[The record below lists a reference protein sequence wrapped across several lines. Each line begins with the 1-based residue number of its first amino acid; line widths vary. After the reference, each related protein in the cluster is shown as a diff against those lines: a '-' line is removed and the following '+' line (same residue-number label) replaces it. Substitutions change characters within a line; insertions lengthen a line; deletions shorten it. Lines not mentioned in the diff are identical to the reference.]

1 MTRIQSVRIK
11 GFRSLADVELDAIG
25 AATVLI
31 GANGAGKSN
40 VIRFFEMLSWM
51 LRSRDLA
58 GFVARRGGADDQL
71 FEGSANTPLMRA
83 EIRLG
88 TLAGSNDYTFTL
100 AHAHPDRL
108 IFAREGFRFTKGD
121 LDGSVP
127 YTCLG
132 SAHSEAK
139 IVFAAQETTGG
150 NYNPESARAIVN
162 LLRDCAVFQ
171 FHNTSATSDFK
182 KLWDVQDNRQ
192 LRSSGGN
199 LAAILYRLQRE
210 DLVRYEWICRQIN
223 MVLPSFDRFEIEESN
238 GRVSLR
244 WRTRRGEKTVAGHLS
259 SDGSLRLFALIALL
273 NLPPGM
279 LPGVIMLD
287 GPELGLHPAAVSLV
301 AELIRKRSSEHQV
314 IVATQSPLLVDAF
327 GLDEIV
333 VLEWRDGR
341 TQISRPMPDELSS
354 WLEEYSTGELWQ
366 KNILGG
372 QP

>member
-1 MTRIQSVRIK
+1 MTRIRSVRIK
-11 GFRSLADVELDAIG
+11 GFRSLADFELDAIG

-31 GANGAGKSN
+31 GANGTGKSN

-58 GFVARRGGADDQL
+58 GFVARYGGADDQL
-71 FEGSANTPLMRA
+71 FEGSANTPTMEA
-83 EIRLG
+83 EIRLS
-88 TLAGSNDYTFTL
+88 TPKGSNEYVFTL
-100 AHAHPDRL
+100 THAHPDRL
-108 IFAREGFRFTKGD
+108 IFTREGFRFIKEG
-121 LDGSVP
+121 LDGSIP
-127 YTCLG
+127 YSYLG
-132 SAHSEAK
+132 SAHPEAN
-139 IVFAAQETTGG
+139 IVHAAHEAIEG
-150 NYNPESARAIVN
+150 NYNPDSASVIVH

-171 FHNTSATSDFK
+171 FYNTSTTSDFK

-199 LAAILYRLQRE
+199 LAAILYRLERE
-210 DLVRYEWICRQIN
+210 DLGRYEWICRQIN
-223 MVLPSFDRFEIEESN
+223 MVLPSFDRFEIEESY

-244 WRTRRGEKTVAGHLS
+244 WRTRRGEKTLGAHLS

-273 NLPPGM
+273 NLPSGM

-287 GPELGLHPAAVSLV
+287 EPELGLHPAAVSLV
-301 AELIRKRSSEHQV
+301 ADLIRKKSIEHQV

-327 GLDEIV
+327 SLDEIV

-341 TQISRPMPDELSS
+341 TQISRPMPYELSS
-354 WLEEYSTGELWQ
+354 WLEDYSTGEMWE

-372 QP
+372 QT